1 MQDAASF
8 TRQEQ
13 LRDGRSIEIRAI
25 RPDDEAGML
34 AAVDAT
40 SADSLRKRFFVLK
53 RHFSEKERT
62 FFTKVDFKT
71 HVALV
76 ACAEVAGRSTIVAGG
91 RYIVFEPGRAE
102 LAFVVIDAWQGC
114 GIGGLLMRHLIA
126 LAREAGLKELM
137 AEVLPENGPM
147 RRVFEKFGF
156 KPVASG
162 DPQTIHLVLPLA

>member
-1 MQDAASF
+1 MWRWSCAP
-8 TRQEQ
+8 R
-13 LRDGRSIEIRAI
+13 
-25 RPDDEAGML
+25 L
-34 AAVDAT
+34 AAAAPSSPAAVTD
-40 SADSLRKRFFVLK
+40 RKRFFVLK
-53 RHFSEKERT
+53 RHFSEKELT
-62 FFTKVDFKT
+62 FFTKIDFKT

-76 ACAEVAGRSTIVAGG
+76 VCAEVGGRSTIIAGG
-91 RYIVFEPGRAE
+91 RYIVSEPGQAE
-102 LAFVVIDAWQGC
+102 MAFVVTDAWQGC

-162 DPQTIHLVLPLA
+162 DPQTIHL

>member
-40 SADSLRKRFFVLK
+40 GADSLRKRFFVLK

-62 FFTKVDFKT
+62 FFTKIDFKS

-76 ACAEVAGRSTIVAGG
+76 ACAQDGTIVAGG
-91 RYIVFEPGRAE
+91 RYIVSEPGRAE
-102 LAFVVIDAWQGC
+102 MAFVVTDVWQGC

-137 AEVLPENGPM
+137 AEVLPENGAM

>member
-8 TRQEQ
+8 THREQ

-40 SADSLRKRFFVLK
+40 SAESLRKRFFVLK
-53 RHFSEKERT
+53 RQFSEKERT

-126 LAREAGLKELM
+126 LAREAGLTQLS
-137 AEVLPENGPM
+137 AEVLPENGAM
-147 RRVFEKFGF
+147 RRVF
-156 KPVASG
+156 
-162 DPQTIHLVLPLA
+162 

>member
-13 LRDGRSIEIRAI
+13 LRDGRTIEIRAI

-40 SADSLRKRFFVLK
+40 SAESLRKRFFVLK

-62 FFTKVDFKT
+62 FFTKIDFKT

-76 ACAEVAGRSTIVAGG
+76 ACAKDGTIVAGG
-91 RYIVFEPGRAE
+91 RYIVSEPGRAE
-102 LAFVVIDAWQGC
+102 MAFVVTDAWQGC

-137 AEVLPENGPM
+137 AEVLPENGAM

>member
-40 SADSLRKRFFVLK
+40 SAESLRKRFFVLK

-62 FFTKVDFKT
+62 FFTKIDFKT

-76 ACAEVAGRSTIVAGG
+76 ACAKDGTIVAGG
-91 RYIVFEPGRAE
+91 RYIVSEPGRAE
-102 LAFVVIDAWQGC
+102 MAFVVTDAWQGC

-137 AEVLPENGPM
+137 AEVLPENGAM